1 MDFEKSQSVEEGK
14 IVVAIEMQQQYKKM
28 LQQFRFHM

>member
-14 IVVAIEMQQQYKKM
+14 IVVAIEMKQQYKKNATTI
-28 LQQFRFHM
+28 